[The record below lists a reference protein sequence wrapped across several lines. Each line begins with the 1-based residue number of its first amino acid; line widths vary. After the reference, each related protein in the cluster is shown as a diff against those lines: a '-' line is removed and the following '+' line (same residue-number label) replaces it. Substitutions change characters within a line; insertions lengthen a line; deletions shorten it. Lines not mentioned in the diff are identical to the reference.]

1 MKYNNFFYKDQMSG
15 SLRSA
20 HEVAKVLKQ
29 YFAPA
34 SLLDVGCGVGTWMKA
49 FSEYFPA
56 LDYFGVDGEYVK
68 EKDLVV
74 EKTHFRG
81 MDISKPFNLAK
92 KFDLIIS
99 LEVGEHIA
107 HEKAAAYVQNI
118 CNHGDF
124 ILFSAA
130 IPGQGGTYHV
140 NEKFPE
146 YWAELFEANGLVCVD
161 FMRPLIWDNQQI
173 EYWYRQNMLVF
184 VTPERLAG
192 LPFLTEAAKTTRKNW
207 LYKPHPELMQY
218 KTNLVK
224 QLLNPIGWS
233 GYHWYKI
240 KRKFLGVND

>member
-29 YFAPA
+29 YFSPS

-49 FSEYFPA
+49 FSENFSG

-68 EKDLVV
+68 AKDLVV
-74 EKTHFRG
+74 EKPHFRG
-81 MDISKPFNLAK
+81 MDISQPFNLDK
-92 KFDLIIS
+92 KFDLVIS

-107 HEKAAAYVQNI
+107 HEKAAVFVENI
-118 CNHGDF
+118 CRHGDF

-130 IPGQGGTYHV
+130 IPGQGGTFHV
-140 NEKFPE
+140 NEQFPE
-146 YWAELFEANGLVCVD
+146 YWAGLFEINGFVCVD
-161 FMRPLIWDNQQI
+161 FMRPLIWENQQI

-184 VTPERLAG
+184 VKPERLAAMS
-192 LPFLTEAAKTTRKNW
+192 FLEAAAKTTRKNW
-207 LYKPHPELMQY
+207 IYKPHPELMQY
-218 KTNLVK
+218 KTSLVK

-233 GYHWYKI
+233 GYQWYKL
-240 KRKFLGVND
+240 KRKVLGAND